1 MAVAR
6 FTSRRLVQMV
16 PTLLLV
22 TLVVFTL
29 MHLAPGDPVVNM
41 LGEGYT
47 PQMEQALRQRLGL
60 DQPLPIQYV
69 TWVSHSVV
77 GDLGTSIRTNQP
89 VSQMIAERFS
99 ATFSLALLALI
110 LALLLAIPIGVVSAA
125 NRNSPVDY
133 LAMAGAV
140 LGLSVPNFVLA
151 IVLILVLSVNVQL
164 VPTSGYANLWEEPGK
179 AWPLYIMPVVAL
191 ALARAAVL
199 ARMMRASMLDVL
211 HQDYIRTARA
221 KGLRQQAVLVGH
233 ALRSSLI
240 PVITVAAI
248 NFGHLLGGSVVIEQI
263 FGFPGIGTMLVSAV
277 LFRDFPVILGST
289 LTVAVLFLAASLL
302 ADILYSVVDPRIRY
316 A

>member
-1 MAVAR
+1 MAITR
-6 FTSRRLVQMV
+6 FAAQRLVQMV

-29 MHLAPGDPVVNM
+29 MHLAPGDPLVNM

-60 DQPLPIQYV
+60 DQPLPVQYV
-69 TWVSHSVV
+69 TWIGRSLV
-77 GDLGTSIRTNQP
+77 GDLGTSIRTSQP
-89 VSQMIAERFS
+89 VSQMIAERFT
-99 ATFSLALLALI
+99 ATFTLAVLALL
-110 LALLLAIPIGVVSAA
+110 LALLLAIPIGVLSAA

-133 LAMAGAV
+133 IAMAGAI

-151 IVLILVLSVNVQL
+151 IVLILVLAVNFQL
-164 VPTSGYANLWEEPGK
+164 VPTTGYANLWEQPGK
-179 AWPLYIMPVVAL
+179 ALPLYVMPVIAL
-191 ALARAAVL
+191 GVARAAVL
-199 ARMMRASMLDVL
+199 ARMMRASLLDVL

-221 KGLRQQAVLVGH
+221 KGLRQRAVLVRH

-289 LTVAVLFLAASLL
+289 LTVAVLFLGASLI